1 MAAGSGEPG
10 GPGLP
15 GGFVGAAATLVVA
28 GYKCTVKQADG
39 GKSLRLAMLLASRS
53 TPEGP
58 LNWGYPKGG
67 PPVGGP
73 LLELKSPPGAG
84 RRYAF

>member
-10 GPGLP
+10 APSVPGC
-15 GGFVGAAATLVVA
+15 FVGAATTLVLV
-28 GYKCTVKQADG
+28 GYECTAKQADG
-39 GKSLRLAMLLASRS
+39 GKSLRLAMLVASRG
-53 TPEGP
+53 TPEVP
-58 LNWGYPKGG
+58 LNWGYPEGG
-67 PPVGGP
+67 PPAGGP